1 MAQGPTIST
10 WRVVPI
16 VESEIIGRKSNFF
29 ATAIATGLVSIG
41 RYSMGTTEGLG
52 AGLLNET
59 ERNMARRYG
68 YVQLS
73 GVFKTR
79 AFKVF
84 GTHNTD
90 ALEHR
95 YFSVGAPEMTPVQDG
110 SQLDPADLSAR
121 RHVANLRDI
130 PLLSEDDLE
139 TSLDTVCEAA
149 AGPIEGVFGPASLT
163 WRVDRE
169 AAVFLGAGRALLL
182 RYLPRLNR

>member
-16 VESEIIGRKSNFF
+16 VESEIIGRKSIFF

-73 GVFKTR
+73 GV
-79 AFKVF
+79 
-84 GTHNTD
+84 
-90 ALEHR
+90 
-95 YFSVGAPEMTPVQDG
+95 
-110 SQLDPADLSAR
+110 
-121 RHVANLRDI
+121 
-130 PLLSEDDLE
+130 
-139 TSLDTVCEAA
+139 
-149 AGPIEGVFGPASLT
+149 
-163 WRVDRE
+163 
-169 AAVFLGAGRALLL
+169 
-182 RYLPRLNR
+182 

>member
-16 VESEIIGRKSNFF
+16 VESEIIGRKSIFF

-110 SQLDPADLSAR
+110 SQLDPADTVVVR
-121 RHVANLRDI
+121 R
-130 PLLSEDDLE
+130 
-139 TSLDTVCEAA
+139 
-149 AGPIEGVFGPASLT
+149 
-163 WRVDRE
+163 
-169 AAVFLGAGRALLL
+169 
-182 RYLPRLNR
+182 